1 MYHYMSNKRAGMTI
15 ILLSIFCLILQIPK
29 FFITP
34 SAWEMFWIA
43 LSCLN
48 LFMGFRIMRRPCAVE
63 CEDEYDDE
71 DECEQ

>member
-1 MYHYMSNKRAGMTI
+1 MTI
-15 ILLSIFCLILQIPK
+15 ILLSIFCLILRIPK

-43 LSCLN
+43 LTCLN
-48 LFMGFRIMRRPCAVE
+48 LFMGIRIMKLPCS
-63 CEDEYDDE
+63 DDDE